1 MTDRVVHVEHIWGTV
16 VSIDVRTHRT
26 LELDCTAAIKEV
38 VQWLRHVDA
47 VFSTYKADSV
57 VSQLRDG
64 RITEA
69 EVDSGVRDVLNRCHT
84 IKKLTNGAF
93 DPWAAEGGFD
103 PSGLVKGWAADRASH
118 ILLDHGFKDFMIN
131 AGGDVV
137 VRGESEP
144 GQLWSIGISHP
155 HDTSTICDYVIVN
168 NMSVA
173 TSGDYERGAHIVSP
187 HGTPIEC
194 ISATV
199 IGQDAATADAL
210 ATALLIDGKAAMDW
224 FSAFPNWSGHFIIGD
239 KTFSFGPAFN

>member
-1 MTDRVVHVEHIWGTV
+1 MSDRVVHVEPIWGTV
-16 VSIDVRTHRT
+16 VSIDVRTHRNPNA
-26 LELDCTAAIKEV
+26 DSSAAIKEV
-38 VQWLRHVDA
+38 VQWLHYVDA

-84 IKKLTNGAF
+84 IKKLTNGSF
-93 DPWAAEGGFD
+93 DPWAAVGGFD
-103 PSGLVKGWAADRASH
+103 PSGLVKGWAADRAAH

-137 VRGESEP
+137 VRGEAES

-155 HDTSTICDYVIVN
+155 HDTSVICDYVMVTN
-168 NMSVA
+168 ASVA
-173 TSGDYERGAHIVSP
+173 TSGSYERGAHIVSP

-199 IGQDAATADAL
+199 IGPDAATADAL
-210 ATALLIDGKAAMDW
+210 ATALFIDGKKALDW
-224 FSAFPNWSGHFIIGD
+224 FSTFPEWSGHLIIGEE
-239 KTFSFGPAFN
+239 TFSFGPAFN